1 MKSWNLSWFSDK
13 YGGVC
18 RFSTLSQCLISSV
31 SMLMQ
36 LSSSSVNASYFTFLK
51 ADFFT
56 WTPTELFDLVLDYT

>member
-1 MKSWNLSWFSDK
+1 MVVYAGFQLFLNVSFL
-13 YGGVC
+13 
-18 RFSTLSQCLISSV
+18 LV